1 VPSQTPSPSAP
12 DSKKLNLWNRP
23 HSWLS
28 SAAILQLVFCGLVI
42 IGFVLWINT
51 DIRSV
56 MIEGVDSSLWIIP
69 LSQHLPQ
76 LFGSIIGIT
85 GALLLLKRK
94 KIGVLVSIGAIP
106 VLVYDY
112 QWVTFI
118 GRPFLAPIS
127 LSATTAPAYDANLA
141 YSIFLIIYHVCIT
154 AITALLIIGWKLVKR

>member
-1 VPSQTPSPSAP
+1 VPNPTPSPSAP

-23 HSWLS
+23 YSWLS
-28 SAAILQLVFCGLVI
+28 STAILQLVFCGLII
-42 IGFVLWINT
+42 IGFILWVST

-56 MIEGVDSSLWIIP
+56 MVEGVDASLWIIP

-76 LFGSIIGIT
+76 LIGSIIGIT

-106 VLVYDY
+106 VLLYDY

-141 YSIFLIIYHVCIT
+141 YSIFLIIYHVCLVTIT
-154 AITALLIIGWKLVKR
+154 SFLIKVGK